1 MKLTIVV
8 LGMTM
13 LGLATAPAH
22 ANASKEESIGLGA
35 GGVVGAVAGGPIGFI
50 VGAAI
55 GAKIGDTL
63 HQKNDEIS
71 TLESNLDQSSATITD
86 LELDIVALNRDID
99 AMGEEIDHLKA
110 ASYPELA
117 RLLEAGVAMDVL
129 FRTDEHAL
137 PDATGQRFAELG
149 RKLADMDKVHLRL
162 DGFADQRGDEA
173 YNQALSAKRVGFI
186 REQLIAAGVA
196 PERITSAAHGEAPAA
211 DDTLDSY
218 ALERRVSIT
227 LSLDSTQPFASMPD

>member
-1 MKLTIVV
+1 MKLAIVV
-8 LGMTM
+8 LGITT

-63 HQKNDEIS
+63 HQKNDKIS
-71 TLESNLDQSSATITD
+71 NLESDLDQSSATITD

-99 AMGEEIDHLKA
+99 AMGEEIDHLKT
-110 ASYPELA
+110 ASYPELT
-117 RLLEAGVAMDVL
+117 RLLETGVAMDVL

-137 PDATGQRFAELG
+137 PDATGQRFATLG
-149 RKLADMDKVHLRL
+149 RKLADMDKVHVRL
-162 DGFADQRGDEA
+162 DGFADQRGDEV
-173 YNQALSAKRVGFI
+173 YNQALSEKRVGYI